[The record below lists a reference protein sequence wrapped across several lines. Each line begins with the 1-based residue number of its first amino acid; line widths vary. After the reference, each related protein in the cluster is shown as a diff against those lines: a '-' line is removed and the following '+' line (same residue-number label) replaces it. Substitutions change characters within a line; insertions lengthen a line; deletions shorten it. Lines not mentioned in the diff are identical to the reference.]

1 MRKRLLLWLPL
12 ALVLTL
18 FVVFWRG
25 LMQPDDHVIASQM
38 VGKPLP
44 EFAFPA
50 AMPDQPGAA
59 SADFRDGKPRLLN
72 VFASWCLPCIAE
84 VPVLRQMQAQGVD
97 IVGIAIHDTTPALQ
111 KFLGEHGNPYSRIG
125 HDEGSRL
132 QIALG
137 SSGVPETF
145 VIDGKGTIIHQH
157 IGPVSERDVGQL
169 LSLLG
174 KAP

>member
-1 MRKRLLLWLPL
+1 MKRRLILWLPL
-12 ALVLTL
+12 ALVAVL
-18 FVVFWRG
+18 FWVFWATLRD
-25 LMQPDDHVIASQM
+25 PSDHVIASQM

-44 EFAFPA
+44 EFTAPA
-50 AMPDQPGAA
+50 AMPGQPGAT
-59 SADFRDGKPRLLN
+59 SADFRQGKPRLLN

-84 VPVLRQMQAQGVD
+84 VPVLLRLQAQGVD
-97 IVGIAIHDTTPALQ
+97 ITGIAIHDTTPALE

-145 VIDGKGTIIHQH
+145 VIDGKGIIIDQH
-157 IGPVSERDVGQL
+157 IGPVSERDVPKL
-169 LSLLG
+169 LAMLA
-174 KAP
+174 KAQ